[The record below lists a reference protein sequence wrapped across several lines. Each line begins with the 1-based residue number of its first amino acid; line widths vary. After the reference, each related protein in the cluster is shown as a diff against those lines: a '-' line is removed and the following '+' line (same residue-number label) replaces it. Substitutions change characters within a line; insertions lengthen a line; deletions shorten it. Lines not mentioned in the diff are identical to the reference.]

1 MEDEQKQIQELTE
14 ELSATNQRLANV
26 SQEHHILRQRLQRS
40 EAENLQ
46 QADRLKATMEAS
58 DAVSRA
64 NAQAHAMAIEER
76 EQEIKNL
83 AKSIAVMELMVEM
96 KDAEIKTL
104 SHENGTLNQDVASR
118 DDLNGR
124 REELFNELKN
134 EADVAVRELW
144 SYKERNEA
152 ALDAERKEK
161 NKLRSQVD
169 ELSTRLEDL
178 EIQLKERCEEVKRLR
193 MSRKSVSEALLRA
206 KSIVDEKD
214 KALTSTKSIVDEK
227 DKALNDLTKQC
238 NDLNKQREKYQEQL
252 TTLETEIE
260 EVRNSG
266 QRLIAKTKED
276 QRLDVTAGNNRIR
289 ALELDISGYVSTIL
303 QLRNLLKAAESA
315 AEGRAREINDL
326 RTRLTTLEEDLDAK
340 DEELNHVSTACCSRE
355 GSINNFHEA
364 MAELEAK
371 NKVNIMKLEES
382 IAALQNTIHT
392 SEATIHELQRD
403 IDAQRQRHEARAKED
418 QTRISE
424 LENTVSTT
432 RDKYRE
438 MRSRYEASEQ
448 SRRMMLDQL
457 ARREEENRNHDSSLS
472 FNLSSSIIR
481 DPAQPNADQVY
492 TLLNNLNY
500 EIFQTAAL
508 FADSLCTTERSSS
521 STHNNT
527 INELLDEESTSLL
540 GPYLL
545 SLVRSQSTTPLD
557 TYDPYPLQTAIQ
569 ATLVCCA
576 TRIMTAWYPGHWDQS
591 DFLAATYARIR
602 EAEGIPASDTWKT
615 MTRARLRPTT
625 STVLRVVDF
634 LEECLS
640 TIFRYAGWST
650 ANQSPSILP
659 PNTTQTVDLLLKE
672 NREKL
677 SALARHSLRL
687 NVILDNVSPQ
697 LEPTLVEPGSIF
709 DHYVMERE
717 DADVRCTR
725 DDDKEEVVATCE
737 IGLRKAAEGGGSG
750 SNSRRRSVI
759 KPKVILRSA
768 FDT

>member
-1 MEDEQKQIQELTE
+1 VEDEQKQIQELTE

-64 NAQAHAMAIEER
+64 NAQAHAMAMEER

-206 KSIVDEKD
+206 KS
-214 KALTSTKSIVDEK
+214 
-227 DKALNDLTKQC
+227 
-238 NDLNKQREKYQEQL
+238 
-252 TTLETEIE
+252 
-260 EVRNSG
+260 
-266 QRLIAKTKED
+266 KED

-382 IAALQNTIHT
+382 IGALQNTIHT

-737 IGLRKAAEGGGSG
+737 IGLRKAAEGGGSS
-750 SNSRRRSVI
+750 SNGRRRSVI